1 MASRPLQLLCGQES
15 CYIGRVTDLSVIKP
29 VIYPEDGDG
38 LYQEMYQWGRRKG
51 DLTTTIT
58 IAVIIYFEGEVNMKV
73 E

>member
-1 MASRPLQLLCGQES
+1 M
-15 CYIGRVTDLSVIKP
+15 IKP